1 MAKLFAL
8 YPPRPDVEASMMA
21 YLEETRAVHPYVLSH
36 ALHRVTRQ
44 KREFLPS
51 CYEILRAAAGYVRER
66 HRLRRGLNP
75 GYNAWIGAG
84 DDDSIDIDRWLG
96 EQALALPLLG
106 EGDSER

>member
-44 KREFLPS
+44 KHEFLPS
-51 CYEILRAAAGYVRER
+51 CYEILRAAANYVRER
-66 HRLRRGLNP
+66 HRARRGLNP
-75 GYNAWIGAG
+75 GYNAWTGDNDETINIGH
-84 DDDSIDIDRWLG
+84 WL
-96 EQALALPLLG
+96 EQQALAVPLLG